1 MKRNICFL
9 FKISYKR
16 KKGSVSGEKYC
27 GLDIPVA
34 ASDDGIGNT
43 TTLQTANS
51 ANTASPLQL

>member
-34 ASDDGIGNT
+34 AASDDGNT
-43 TTLQTANS
+43 TTLQTAN
-51 ANTASPLQL
+51 TASPLQL

>member
-9 FKISYKR
+9 FKISYKG

-34 ASDDGIGNT
+34 ASDDGNT
-43 TTLQTANS
+43 TTLQTANTS
-51 ANTASPLQL
+51 SPLQL

>member
-9 FKISYKR
+9 FKISYKG

-34 ASDDGIGNT
+34 AASDDGNT